1 MTIVKSNTADA
12 AGTNPADNAKSPLS
26 SSSSSSSSSDSDDGS
41 DSSSDSDS
49 SSASTS
55 KTSSKQSSGGGGG
68 GGVPQEKPQQF
79 SVMSSDSAG
88 LRMKI
93 AIPRSQSNATPTPS
107 PTASLGS
114 NHQHQQLM
122 QQDSLPAG
130 GGVAAD
136 RRQKNAENVHGGE
149 RASPAGS
156 STKVDS
162 FKDGATKKGSIAAK
176 SAMVAAVEAS
186 STRARAPP
194 PSTAQQRVSSEGG
207 GSKALTATA
216 ASRKQGSRMLP
227 DDKREERGRTMHTK
241 ARKRRSSSGNDGSS
255 AGRTKKSV
263 SESDSSSASS
273 SFSSCTSNSDSDTSS
288 TAGDNSNH
296 HHQQQQDDK
305 AKQTVGGGRH
315 ARTAASAAVASGSAI
330 AAGKKQKILKR
341 KKASRTATSSSSD
354 EEDEEDLPSGRSG
367 SKSGTANRTNEFTS
381 SDTSSSDEDG
391 KAFAA
396 MRTKAKSL
404 QSTKGSGKDGN
415 GLLTLTDG
423 SAGGLLLNRPPLSTS
438 TPAKQHG
445 AFPPTLGGGMSSAGD
460 GGLTAEGG
468 SCSSDNELPALV
480 SAAIRRVESGSD
492 AESIRGLSAP
502 TQQYTSSLLRDFVV
516 KTQMLGTVG
525 GGGAGAMPA
534 GVSGS
539 AANSAGGGGGGG
551 GSPSSSSSSSSSSG
565 SSSSSSSSSME
576 EGADPAIGS
585 AGPGPGGGGGGGV
598 AAFELDV
605 RKIKTESPV
614 PSTLPPASVG
624 RNTPLVNGLTTGGMK
639 TTDLPVP
646 APAPKRRGRPPKSS
660 LQAAPAPP
668 PAARPTGS
676 SRSVTIP
683 TVSESPDS
691 GILSTHSST
700 GSPKTDKTRSA
711 SHLRS
716 TVGAT
721 GSSTSSRRSK
731 SEARGSASSA
741 SSAILSAGGAAYAAN
756 SVLPAPPGAAGSGS
770 RTSGA
775 AASSY
780 ALTSCLDRNTYATER
795 VLYPPR
801 GPKKRGV
808 GRPPKKDTAAH
819 QQPAGAG
826 RGGPANDPTARSQQ
840 QAEDRLDP
848 HWQKI
853 DISKKFHEPR
863 LSGYK
868 SDGGHSTIC
877 CSKRLASQSGYISD
891 YGGVGASSGR
901 SRLSGYKSDFSSRSR
916 RSCSRA
922 GGYRSDYGRAKSCGY
937 RSDCSTRHRK
947 QVRRKR
953 RKKIGSHQQSQQQQ
967 HHNQHD
973 HQHHNNNLSDR
984 KNYNASSDGG
994 GGGGS
999 TKSAS
1004 VGELEIMFMAGL
1016 TLGSTSDEDSSS
1028 TSSSTSSSSAE
1039 SRESLFTDHSGVDRG
1054 ANSSSGAD
1062 KVKRAT
1068 SGRGRKANVAT
1079 TKPNAKLPRTP
1090 RKPTPPK
1097 TVAKGR
1103 GAAKAPRG
1111 RPPSSTTIDR
1121 RRKANHAKHGSNKL
1135 DSDDE
1140 DEDEEE
1146 EAELVVKRRFG
1157 DRVRTKP
1164 LQPAPKDPPTKP
1176 SIAAT
1181 ASVALKQK
1189 SSALVKKPG
1198 QRGRPP
1204 GVKKQP
1210 GRTGSTATAAAQPAG
1225 KTLGSLDVLLAP
1237 KNSTAPVLPV
1247 NNFDR
1252 VVASMSGSSSGKQ
1265 QPGSSEAKKSS
1276 IYTFS
1281 STTVAP
1287 KNAFAAFLLRG
1298 AAADD
1303 AAKDDAEEGGRL
1315 LGVKKL
1321 PLSKANVI
1329 KNSEECSRRFQ
1340 KSTSSFALGGI
1351 AGSVDLL
1358 ARIADGTIPKASPTK
1373 SVCSKRSRRKSCAS
1387 DRLEVMSVKSYG
1399 VIGSCGKI
1407 RQRRLSTMSR
1417 CSSRSAGSRHA
1428 AARMRRRKKRLRSM
1442 SVAPGTTA
1450 EMVSGGGGGNG
1461 GAAGGAASSSGLD
1474 LKLNVEI
1481 DRLSESFSGMCR
1493 IVGGTVNNEAGQ
1505 ASSGAGRSVSPPEEA
1520 TATNA
1525 PAAAT
1530 PTSGKGHQTKRSV
1543 KKRKASEH
1551 VTDSPST
1558 AGGANAPGGGGG
1570 GAAALGNG
1578 GGAGGGGG
1586 TGKRRNKKTVPT
1598 QSPDDHKLPL
1608 KKRHYLLTPG
1618 EKGNNSDNNSGV
1630 DEVKTGSSGGN
1641 GGGVGGSSATAAGSN
1656 VDSGNSSTS
1665 GATGSGSGS
1674 ANSSFIGSHTVLN
1687 PCAFASG
1694 ARSSANSAATG
1705 SSISGAAT
1713 KAVTPKKRHLLKS
1726 PEPGPVPT
1734 DTELQLQIK
1743 SSDSPL
1749 TIVNGGGAS
1758 GTVGDAG
1765 SSPSDGHT
1773 VGRKAAVDGAV
1784 GGSPSNAAGQANP
1797 PVAGSKK
1804 KTNRQQ
1810 EGSSISSSTV
1820 SRERQATGASGQPG
1834 TTSENSA
1841 GPQHRSTPPAR
1852 PSVIQ
1857 SSGSVH
1863 PAASSGAYS
1872 ASSAGPP
1879 PGVFEPTV
1887 DLELVIPPPSSIPSL
1902 IAKVEMLDSPRL
1914 GGKDVAAAA
1923 GAIGSSSSGSSGNV
1937 ATKLESEELQ
1947 VLTAAQRKAAGLGAG
1962 SALLATISTA
1972 SASSEKVLEKLLTK
1986 TGAHHLLM
1994 KKKRK
1999 KPNRTGFPTVKKKK
2013 KKLPD
2018 NDPLDDGLSVLD
2030 LKPEVGPDL
2039 FDSSNLTRHVPSEA
2053 EKTRMK
2059 ERQQQHHPSTGKHAA
2074 CDRVPKEG
2082 EPTDCFIERH
2092 TGVGRPRL
2100 SVVSLEKLQGKL
2112 PLPGGGSRDVATTPP
2127 ATGGRGRKSVINP
2140 LAAEHQLAAQRSRGL
2155 RDEPPAAAAGTVGR
2169 KGKKR
2174 QEAPKPLP
2182 ETAVGKRQKASMDT
2196 EIRSAKE
2203 RNRSKSVSVAS
2214 EQLPNIVRLSETL
2227 SKGAAAKENKENSRL
2242 PPGRPPSAAKRA
2254 GKEPATSAETAPQ
2267 DDAAGVIRRTRSSSV
2282 ALDPSEV
2289 KKLHHHHH
2297 HDAEHESAGKG
2308 ASQSSTPVRPH
2319 SGGIAALHNE
2329 DSTSLDSMPLLKR
2342 LHSRSISRMQSVI
2355 TPTVV
2360 IEPIATSPKTPGRP
2374 RGRPRTTS
2382 PITATETPNSPTAT
2396 AGPGRGRPRTAL
2408 ALTGN
2413 PSAASM
2419 QRTPASPLSSPSP
2432 TVAAAERTA
2441 GRKKQ
2446 RLDGR
2451 KSVPPGL
2458 AEPIE
2463 SARLATRV
2471 TASKS
2476 VTPTPPVGTVI
2487 PTRLKRGKSDETL
2500 RAQQLEKPTKKP
2512 RKELPG
2518 SAEPSPETAA
2528 HLSKRSA
2535 IASPIVE
2542 PVDPEETAHVL
2553 QPASSTEELEHDPL
2567 PPDEGPSD
2575 FLRLTD
2581 TPSPTSS
2588 GETRELAMGGAAAGG
2603 RGAGTSK
2610 KLPRKKYI
2618 TAGLFSDCY
2627 KDDGTTGGEGRSGP
2641 KTPPETLLPPPAYCE
2656 RFLRRTVRDFQLP
2669 YDLWWL
2675 QENGKLPGRNSVPS
2689 WNYRKIRTNV
2699 YYDVKANPSTDNN
2712 TQCNCKPDSGCQDDC
2727 LNRMVYTECVPEQCP
2742 CGDRCRNTCIQRHE
2756 YAPGL
2761 ERFMTEEKGW
2771 GIRSRE
2777 RISKGTFIMEYL
2789 GEVVT
2794 EREFKERMRT
2804 MYLND
2809 THHYCL
2815 NLDGG
2820 LVIDG
2825 HRMGSDCRFVNHS
2838 CAPNCEMQK
2847 WSVNGLFRMALFAM
2861 RDIPPNEE
2869 LCYDY
2874 NFSLFNPSE
2883 GQPCRCGSEQC
2894 RGVIGGKS
2902 QRIKPIPLG
2911 SSGGGAG
2918 GPGGTGGQRNAT
2930 EAGADTDAS
2939 KAAGADGT
2947 AGGSGASGALVV
2959 ELSPRSA
2966 ARSRK
2971 RQAKKNQPIVHLN
2984 GTPLPTFHPPSVKE
2998 RALIAEHHC
3007 FLLRNL
3013 NKIRRQKERAATL
3026 ASAGGGGNGGAG
3038 AAATESGGQGAA
3050 AGSDQTAGGSGKPS
3064 LASQISALRCPRNIR
3079 TRGLAFVE
3087 DDPELEKTARIAVAL
3102 KDICTEIATLK
3113 DDKGVP
3119 FITKLQLP
3127 SKKKTPLYYERIPK
3141 PIDLAQIETNIEQGV
3156 YRMPKVFEEDLLI
3169 MLSNAIKYYGINSP
3183 EGIASEAL
3191 KSHYYTCKQQQVPK
3205 LQAYIGEENELLRGF
3220 VPKKE
3225 PADDAVPPKPKRG
3238 RRQEQPEDII
3248 RCICG
3253 LFKDEGLMIQCS
3265 KCLVWQHIECT
3276 KADPAVENYLCEKCD
3291 PREVNYEIPLNEFT
3305 EEGYQYYVSLM
3316 RGKLQIRQTDTVYVL
3331 RDIPMSPDPKNP
3343 NAPVRKHTYETI
3355 GKIEY
3360 SECDIFRVESL
3371 WKDKE
3376 GRRFVYGHH
3385 YLRPHETYHE
3395 PTRRFYPNEVM
3406 RVPLYEVIPIELVVD
3421 RCWVLDPITFCKG
3434 RPVDSSEPHVYICE
3448 LRVDKSARLFSKISR
3463 HSHPV
3468 CMKSYAFHKFEQK
3481 LKIAKTFAP
3490 HDLGSL
3496 AHLLS
3501 IRDKQKKGSKKDDGS
3516 GGQTSAGSAAGG
3528 SSGFGGAGGSHSGG
3542 SKKMTP
3548 IIQLLPPPPKTGLNT
3563 DRTLAVQPP
3572 TGGAK
3577 PTRTKTL
3584 AEKRNR
3590 LEQVLARLM
3599 QKLTLNPNALPVVD
3613 ISYLLTGR
3621 GARLRRT
3628 NNSTPVPII

>member
-1 MTIVKSNTADA
+1 MTIVKSNSTET
-12 AGTNPADNAKSPLS
+12 TNPADNAKSPLS

-55 KTSSKQSSGGGGG
+55 KTSSKQSTGGA
-68 GGVPQEKPQQF
+68 PPEKPQQF

-107 PTASLGS
+107 PTS
-114 NHQHQQLM
+114 QQE
-122 QQDSLPAG
+122 LPSPSGA
-130 GGVAAD
+130 VD
-136 RRQKNAENVHGGE
+136 RTHRNVENVSV
-149 RASPAGS
+149 APS
-156 STKVDS
+156 STQVPPAATGTSGSKSES
-162 FKDGATKKGSIAAK
+162 FKDSGRKEGTTSASKK
-176 SAMVAAVEAS
+176 SAMGEGS
-186 STRARAPP
+186 SRSRAQ
-194 PSTAQQRVSSEGG
+194 PSTQQMRSTTTTS
-207 GSKALTATA
+207 SKATGAK
-216 ASRKQGSRMLP
+216 AS
-227 DDKREERGRTMHTK
+227 DKRLPERSRTLQPK
-241 ARKRRSSSGNDGSS
+241 CDKRPAATSGTDGS
-255 AGRTKKSV
+255 GRRKKSD
-263 SESDSSSASS
+263 SESDSSSPSS
-273 SFSSCTSNSDSDTSS
+273 SFSSCTSNSDSDSS
-288 TAGDNSNH
+288 SSDAENSNH
-296 HHQQQQDDK
+296 QTTDK
-305 AKQTVGGGRH
+305 TKPSAATRTT
-315 ARTAASAAVASGSAI
+315 TAALGAKVVASA
-330 AAGKKQKILKR
+330 KKQKILKR
-341 KKASRTATSSSSD
+341 KKDDKGFSAVRSKVKSASNKLPGSGLAKGTCSSGKMSSS
-354 EEDEEDLPSGRSG
+354 
-367 SKSGTANRTNEFTS
+367 
-381 SDTSSSDEDG
+381 
-391 KAFAA
+391 
-396 MRTKAKSL
+396 AKEV
-404 QSTKGSGKDGN
+404 GEG
-415 GLLTLTDG
+415 
-423 SAGGLLLNRPPLSTS
+423 ALLLSRPPLSTS

-445 AFPPTLGGGMSSAGD
+445 AFPSAD

-492 AESIRGLSAP
+492 AESIRGLANP

-516 KTQMLGTVG
+516 KTQMLGSVGETNGALPMAVG
-525 GGGAGAMPA
+525 GAVGATDGPC
-534 GVSGS
+534 
-539 AANSAGGGGGGG
+539 
-551 GSPSSSSSSSSSSG
+551 SPSSSSSSSSSSG

-576 EGADPAIGS
+576 ESADPAIGS
-585 AGPGPGGGGGGGV
+585 AGPGPGGGGGGSTL
-598 AAFELDV
+598 ELDV

-614 PSTLPPASVG
+614 TVCTG
-624 RNTPLVNGLTTGGMK
+624 RNTPLVNGLGGSNVNQKTVTGA
-639 TTDLPVP
+639 
-646 APAPKRRGRPPKSS
+646 APAPVAKRRGRPPKSS
-660 LQAAPAPP
+660 VASGSAIKAPVGAYSST
-668 PAARPTGS
+668 RTGS
-676 SRSVTIP
+676 TMPCIP
-683 TVSESPDS
+683 IVSESPDS

-700 GSPKTDKTRSA
+700 GSPKTDKARSGVHVHAGSVSSSTRRTKSEA
-711 SHLRS
+711 RAVDAVGANAILS
-716 TVGAT
+716 TAVPSFGGNTMLPVVPAAT
-721 GSSTSSRRSK
+721 GSSTRV
-731 SEARGSASSA
+731 SASTYS
-741 SSAILSAGGAAYAAN
+741 LS
-756 SVLPAPPGAAGSGS
+756 
-770 RTSGA
+770 
-775 AASSY
+775 
-780 ALTSCLDRNTYATER
+780 SCLDRNTYATER

-801 GPKKRGV
+801 GPKKRGA
-808 GRPPKKDTAAH
+808 GRPPKQQAHTAESKTAM
-819 QQPAGAG
+819 
-826 RGGPANDPTARSQQ
+826 ANGPTASGEPIAKQV
-840 QAEDRLDP
+840 EDRLDP

-901 SRLSGYKSDFSSRSR
+901 GRLSGYKSDYSSRSR
-916 RSCSRA
+916 RSCSRGA
-922 GGYRSDYGRAKSCGY
+922 TGGYRSDYGRAKSCGY

-953 RKKIGSHQQSQQQQ
+953 RKKVGNQDTHSE
-967 HHNQHD
+967 HH
-973 HQHHNNNLSDR
+973 HHNNNLNDR

-994 GGGGS
+994 EGGGGGGGGS
-999 TKSAS
+999 GSAKSAS

-1039 SRESLFTDHSGVDRG
+1039 SRESLFSATSGGGHRPGESV
-1054 ANSSSGAD
+1054 AAPSKA
-1062 KVKRAT
+1062 KRAT
-1068 SGRGRKANVAT
+1068 PIKGRKTNAAT
-1079 TKPNAKLPRTP
+1079 T
-1090 RKPTPPK
+1090 
-1097 TVAKGR
+1097 
-1103 GAAKAPRG
+1103 
-1111 RPPSSTTIDR
+1111 
-1121 RRKANHAKHGSNKL
+1121 
-1135 DSDDE
+1135 
-1140 DEDEEE
+1140 
-1146 EAELVVKRRFG
+1146 
-1157 DRVRTKP
+1157 
-1164 LQPAPKDPPTKP
+1164 P

-1189 SSALVKKPG
+1189 SSAPKDAVKQPAP
-1198 QRGRPP
+1198 RGRPP
-1204 GVKKQP
+1204 SVKKQP
-1210 GRTGSTATAAAQPAG
+1210 VRETGGAVTGAVRSSSMCDG
-1225 KTLGSLDVLLAP
+1225 SSVGSLNVLLAP
-1237 KNSTAPVLPV
+1237 KNRTTPVVPI

-1252 VVASMSGSSSGKQ
+1252 VFASMSSGSGGGGGGNNNEAKSNTIYSFSSSSV
-1265 QPGSSEAKKSS
+1265 GS
-1276 IYTFS
+1276 
-1281 STTVAP
+1281 
-1287 KNAFAAFLLRG
+1287 KNAFATFLLRG
-1298 AAADD
+1298 AA
-1303 AAKDDAEEGGRL
+1303 EGASTVDGNGKL
-1315 LGVKKL
+1315 TGITVKKL

-1329 KNSEECSRRFQ
+1329 KNSEECNRRFQ
-1340 KSTSSFALGGI
+1340 KSSSSFALSIGGGGGG

-1358 ARIADGTIPKASPTK
+1358 ARIADGSIPKPSPAK
-1373 SVCSKRSRRKSCAS
+1373 SVCSKRSRRKSCTS

-1399 VIGSCGKI
+1399 AMVGSCGKI

-1442 SVAPGTTA
+1442 SVAPGATSD
-1450 EMVSGGGGGNG
+1450 MVAGGG
-1461 GAAGGAASSSGLD
+1461 AGVSSSTMES
-1474 LKLNVEI
+1474 KMNVEI
-1481 DRLSESFSGMCR
+1481 ERLSESFSGMCR
-1493 IVGGTVNNEAGQ
+1493 ITGCPNEARTGAASGQ
-1505 ASSGAGRSVSPPEEA
+1505 AVSPPEESTPSA
-1520 TATNA
+1520 PTAA
-1525 PAAAT
+1525 VAT
-1530 PTSGKGHQTKRSV
+1530 PSTSGKTHQTKRSI

-1551 VTDSPST
+1551 
-1558 AGGANAPGGGGG
+1558 
-1570 GAAALGNG
+1570 
-1578 GGAGGGGG
+1578 
-1586 TGKRRNKKTVPT
+1586 
-1598 QSPDDHKLPL
+1598 
-1608 KKRHYLLTPG
+1608 
-1618 EKGNNSDNNSGV
+1618 KGNNSDNNSGV
-1630 DEVKTGSSGGN
+1630 DEVKSTGGSAGAGN
-1641 GGGVGGSSATAAGSN
+1641 AGGG
-1656 VDSGNSSTS
+1656 S
-1665 GATGSGSGS
+1665 GATN
-1674 ANSSFIGSHTVLN
+1674 ANNSGSHTVLN
-1687 PCAFASG
+1687 PCAFSSG
-1694 ARSSANSAATG
+1694 RMSVNSASAAG
-1705 SSISGAAT
+1705 STISGTPT

-1726 PEPGPVPT
+1726 PEPGPIPGDAEVQ
-1734 DTELQLQIK
+1734 LQQIK

-1749 TIVNGGGAS
+1749 TIVNGGS
-1758 GTVGDAG
+1758 GTVGETTG
-1765 SSPSDGHT
+1765 SSPPEAHT
-1773 VGRKAAVDGAV
+1773 AGGRKGAV
-1784 GGSPSNAAGQANP
+1784 ESGTGGSPMGGGHTNPGFGSSKKKHNRQLLEGTTLSASNRDRQGAAGQMA
-1797 PVAGSKK
+1797 AG
-1804 KTNRQQ
+1804 
-1810 EGSSISSSTV
+1810 
-1820 SRERQATGASGQPG
+1820 G
-1834 TTSENSA
+1834 TAET
-1841 GPQHRSTPPAR
+1841 HRSTPPAR

-1857 SSGSVH
+1857 SS
-1863 PAASSGAYS
+1863 ASAVLPS
-1872 ASSAGPP
+1872 ASGGFVSPSSSTGPP

-1914 GGKDVAAAA
+1914 GKDTP
-1923 GAIGSSSSGSSGNV
+1923 GSIGSSTGSNV
-1937 ATKLESEELQ
+1937 TTKLESDELL
-1947 VLTAAQRKAAGLGAG
+1947 VLTAAQRKALPAG
-1962 SALLATISTA
+1962 LLATVTTTPST
-1972 SASSEKVLEKLLTK
+1972 SEKVLEKLLTK

-2018 NDPLDDGLSVLD
+2018 SEHQEGGLAVID

-2059 ERQQQHHPSTGKHAA
+2059 EKQQQQQHQQHA
-2074 CDRVPKEG
+2074 CDRVPKDG
-2082 EPTDCFIERH
+2082 EPSDSFIERH
-2092 TGVGRPRL
+2092 TSVGRPRL

-2112 PLPGGGSRDVATTPP
+2112 PLGASGVREVATTPP

-2140 LAAEHQLAAQRSRGL
+2140 VAAEHQLMTHRSQERSRKE
-2155 RDEPPAAAAGTVGR
+2155 EPSTGPGR

-2174 QEAPKPLP
+2174 QDKLLPDDASEGGSKRKAPAS
-2182 ETAVGKRQKASMDT
+2182 AVSVELERRTM
-2196 EIRSAKE
+2196 KE
-2203 RNRSKSVSVAS
+2203 RSRSKSVSAATANPHH
-2214 EQLPNIVRLSETL
+2214 LPNIVRLSETL
-2227 SKGAAAKENKENSRL
+2227 SKSAAKENKENSKL
-2242 PPGRPPSAAKRA
+2242 SPGRPPSATGKK
-2254 GKEPATSAETAPQ
+2254 GTSKEPDPTISPLQEESG
-2267 DDAAGVIRRTRSSSV
+2267 GVIRRTRSSSV
-2282 ALDPSEV
+2282 ALDPTEV
-2289 KKLHHHHH
+2289 RKLHHGA
-2297 HDAEHESAGKG
+2297 DDPASGKSP
-2308 ASQSSTPVRPH
+2308 APHVRAHSSGV
-2319 SGGIAALHNE
+2319 AALHNE

-2342 LHSRSISRMQSVI
+2342 IHSRSISRLQSVI
-2355 TPTVV
+2355 TPTQVV
-2360 IEPIATSPKTPGRP
+2360 LEALATSPKTPGRP

-2382 PITATETPNSPTAT
+2382 PITAMETPNSPTA
-2396 AGPGRGRPRTAL
+2396 AGRGRPRTAL
-2408 ALTGN
+2408 AITCN
-2413 PSAASM
+2413 PPVAPIDFAS
-2419 QRTPASPLSSPSP
+2419 SSSPVSSPAASP
-2432 TVAAAERTA
+2432 TV

-2446 RLDGR
+2446 RRDGR
-2451 KSVPPGL
+2451 NSVPVVTV
-2458 AEPIE
+2458 ESIE
-2463 SARLATRV
+2463 SARTGTR
-2471 TASKS
+2471 TTPSKS

-2487 PTRLKRGKSDETL
+2487 PARLKRGKSDETL
-2500 RAQQLEKPTKKP
+2500 RVLQLDKPPKKL
-2512 RKELPG
+2512 RKETG
-2518 SAEPSPETAA
+2518 ATTDHQECG
-2528 HLSKRSA
+2528 SKRQA
-2535 IASPIVE
+2535 ITSPIVE
-2542 PVDPEETAHVL
+2542 PVEPEETAHVL
-2553 QPASSTEELEHDPL
+2553 KPASSTEELEHDPL

-2575 FLRLTD
+2575 FLRFAD
-2581 TPSPTSS
+2581 TPSPTTFA
-2588 GETRELAMGGAAAGG
+2588 GETREASSASVG
-2603 RGAGTSK
+2603 RATASK

-2627 KDDGTTGGEGRSGP
+2627 KDDGTGGEGRSGP

-2656 RFLRRTVRDFQLP
+2656 RFLRRTIRDFQLP

-2699 YYDVKANPSTDNN
+2699 YYDVKPNPSTDNP
-2712 TQCNCKPDSGCQDDC
+2712 QCNCKPDSGCQDDC
-2727 LNRMVYTECVPEQCP
+2727 LNRMVYTECVPEHCP
-2742 CGDRCRNTCIQRHE
+2742 CGDRCRNTGIQRHE

-2777 RISKGTFIMEYL
+2777 PISKGSFIMEYL

-2804 MYLND
+2804 LYLND

-2847 WSVNGLFRMALFAM
+2847 WSVNGLFRMALFAL
-2861 RDIPPNEE
+2861 RDIQPNEE

-2902 QRIKPIPLG
+2902 QRIKPIPIGG
-2911 SSGGGAG
+2911 SVDARRNPSEAAG
-2918 GPGGTGGQRNAT
+2918 ELDPSKIGPGGTDGLVGGNGLGGG
-2930 EAGADTDAS
+2930 GAVGGVGGGGG
-2939 KAAGADGT
+2939 GAQ
-2947 AGGSGASGALVV
+2947 VV

-2984 GTPLPTFHPPSVKE
+2984 GTPLPTFHPPTVKE

-3013 NKIRRQKERAATL
+3013 NKIRRQKERPGAVVAT
-3026 ASAGGGGNGGAG
+3026 GGSSGNGGVGSAGTDAG
-3038 AAATESGGQGAA
+3038 AGQATA
-3050 AGSDQTAGGSGKPS
+3050 AGGNDPAGGSAGKPS

-3102 KDICTEIATLK
+3102 KDICIEIATLK
-3113 DDKGVP
+3113 DDKGLP
-3119 FITKLQLP
+3119 YINKLQLP

-3141 PIDLAQIETNIEQGV
+3141 PLDLAQIETNIEQGV
-3156 YRMPKVFEEDLLI
+3156 YRMPKVFEDDLLI

-3225 PADDAVPPKPKRG
+3225 PEEDTGAPKAKRG

-3276 KADPAVENYLCEKCD
+3276 KADPAVENYLCEKCE

-3305 EEGYQYYVSLM
+3305 DEGYQYYISLM

-3331 RDIPMSPDPKNP
+3331 RDIPMSPDPDNP
-3343 NAPVRKHTYETI
+3343 SAPVRKHTYETI

-3371 WKDKE
+3371 WKDKD

-3421 RCWVLDPITFCKG
+3421 RCWVLDPVTFCKG

-3516 GGQTSAGSAAGG
+3516 GSGHSSVGSGTGNGSGYGG
-3528 SSGFGGAGGSHSGG
+3528 TGGGNHSSG

-3548 IIQLLPPPPKTGLNT
+3548 IIQLLPPPPKT
-3563 DRTLAVQPP
+3563 
-3572 TGGAK
+3572 
-3577 PTRTKTL
+3577 L

-3590 LEQVLARLM
+3590 LEQVLSQLM

-3628 NNSTPVPII
+3628 NNSTPVPVI

>member
-1 MTIVKSNTADA
+1 MTVVKSNTTDA
-12 AGTNPADNAKSPLS
+12 TNPGDNVKSPLS

-55 KTSSKQSSGGGGG
+55 KTSSKQSTGGGG
-68 GGVPQEKPQQF
+68 PPEKPQQF

-107 PTASLGS
+107 PTSLGP
-114 NHQHQQLM
+114 NHQQ
-122 QQDSLPAG
+122 QQDVPPLSGA
-130 GGVAAD
+130 AAD
-136 RRQKNAENVHGGE
+136 RRQKSGETAASETTAAAATTQVVPQNA
-149 RASPAGS
+149 PGS
-156 STKVDS
+156 DPN
-162 FKDGATKKGSIAAK
+162 GKKA
-176 SAMVAAVEAS
+176 
-186 STRARAPP
+186 
-194 PSTAQQRVSSEGG
+194 STANSGTSAIGVESSSSRGRTASAQQVSTEG
-207 GSKALTATA
+207 GSKIIHPKQHAKASDKRVHEQRARTLHSSKSTKQRSA
-216 ASRKQGSRMLP
+216 AS
-227 DDKREERGRTMHTK
+227 
-241 ARKRRSSSGNDGSS
+241 GNNGGGGV
-255 AGRTKKSV
+255 GRTKKSV
-263 SESDSSSASS
+263 SESDSSSPSS
-273 SFSSCTSNSDSDTSS
+273 SFSSCTSNSDSDSSS
-288 TAGDNSNH
+288 TAGDNGKLSAG
-296 HHQQQQDDK
+296 DK
-305 AKQTVGGGRH
+305 STKPTVGGRS
-315 ARTAASAAVASGSAI
+315 SAATSARSKSTTVATGNAI

-341 KKASRTATSSSSD
+341 KKANRNVSSSSSD
-354 EEDEEDLPSGRSG
+354 EEEEEEEDEHRSGRSG
-367 SKSGTANRTNEFTS
+367 SKSGGAANRTNEFTS

-391 KAFAA
+391 KRFATV
-396 MRTKAKSL
+396 RSKAKHMPNAKLSA
-404 QSTKGSGKDGN
+404 TAKGGKDG
-415 GLLTLTDG
+415 GLLTIATG
-423 SAGGLLLNRPPLSTS
+423 GGLLLSRPPLSTS
-438 TPAKQHG
+438 TPAKQPG
-445 AFPPTLGGGMSSAGD
+445 AFPPSSSAGD

-516 KTQMLGTVG
+516 KTQMLGTAG
-525 GGGAGAMPA
+525 GNAALA
-534 GVSGS
+534 GVGGS
-539 AANSAGGGGGGG
+539 AANSAVGGGGGGA
-551 GSPSSSSSSSSSSG
+551 SPSSSSSSSSSSG
-565 SSSSSSSSSME
+565 SSSSSSSSSIE
-576 EGADPAIGS
+576 EGADPVIGS
-585 AGPGPGGGGGGGV
+585 AGPGPGGGP
-598 AAFELDV
+598 FELDV

-614 PSTLPPASVG
+614 ASSAG
-624 RNTPLVNGLTTGGMK
+624 RNTPLVNGGTAGMK
-639 TTDLPVP
+639 SDLQVPP
-646 APAPKRRGRPPKSS
+646 APVAKRRGRPPKSS
-660 LQAAPAPP
+660 LAIVP
-668 PAARPTGS
+668 PAVAGARPS
-676 SRSVTIP
+676 ASARSVAIP
-683 TVSESPDS
+683 TVIESPDS

-700 GSPKTDKTRSA
+700 GSPKTDKTRPN
-711 SHLRS
+711 SHTRS
-716 TVGAT
+716 AT
-721 GSSTSSRRSK
+721 GTSSLSSTRRSK
-731 SEARGSASSA
+731 SEVRGGDGPSLNAV
-741 SSAILSAGGAAYAAN
+741 LPAGGN
-756 SVLPAPPGAAGSGS
+756 TLPAPPTSSGS
-770 RTSGA
+770 STRTSS
-775 AASSY
+775 ASYS
-780 ALTSCLDRNTYATER
+780 LSSCLDRNTYATER

-808 GRPPKKDTAAH
+808 GRPPKKDSAA
-819 QQPAGAG
+819 QQQQSAGSG
-826 RGGPANDPTARSQQ
+826 RGSVNGPPPQP
-840 QAEDRLDP
+840 EDRLDP

-901 SRLSGYKSDFSSRSR
+901 SRLSGYKSDYSTRSR
-916 RSCSRA
+916 RSCSRGA

-953 RKKIGSHQQSQQQQ
+953 RKKVGHQQQQ
-967 HHNQHD
+967 QQQQQQPHQHP
-973 HQHHNNNLSDR
+973 HEQQHHNNNLSER

-1039 SRESLFTDHSGVDRG
+1039 SRESLLSDHSGIGRPESVVDKG
-1054 ANSSSGAD
+1054 G
-1062 KVKRAT
+1062 KRTA
-1068 SGRGRKANVAT
+1068 GRPPEKGRKGS
-1079 TKPNAKLPRTP
+1079 AKEQENPKARAQRTP

-1103 GAAKAPRG
+1103 VAKAATRAGIRG
-1111 RPPSSTTIDR
+1111 KSASCSSSTTPTIDR
-1121 RRKANHAKHGSNKL
+1121 RRKSTHAKSSKE
-1135 DSDDE
+1135 DDRSDE
-1140 DEDEEE
+1140 D
-1146 EAELVVKRRFG
+1146 VIGRRRFVG
-1157 DRVRTKP
+1157 ERSRSKP
-1164 LQPAPKDPPTKP
+1164 SQAKDPAPPPAKP

-1189 SSALVKKPG
+1189 SSALIKKPPG
-1198 QRGRPP
+1198 TRGRPP
-1204 GVKKQP
+1204 SVKKP
-1210 GRTGSTATAAAQPAG
+1210 PSASASAASAASSSG
-1225 KTLGSLDVLLAP
+1225 KSLGSLNALLAP
-1237 KNSTAPVLPV
+1237 KNRSTPVIPI

-1252 VVASMSGSSSGKQ
+1252 VFASMSNSKGLQPPSGASANESQ
-1265 QPGSSEAKKSS
+1265 SA

-1281 STTVAP
+1281 SSTVGS
-1287 KNAFAAFLLRG
+1287 KNAFATFLQRG
-1298 AAADD
+1298 ASEGGP
-1303 AAKDDAEEGGRL
+1303 KDDTDEGGKL
-1315 LGVKKL
+1315 MTVKKL

-1329 KNSEECSRRFQ
+1329 KNSEECNRRFQ
-1340 KSTSSFALGGI
+1340 KSSSSFALTVGGGGGI

-1373 SVCSKRSRRKSCAS
+1373 SVCSKRSRRKSCTS

-1399 VIGSCGKI
+1399 MIGSCGKI

-1442 SVAPGTTA
+1442 SVAPGATS
-1450 EMVSGGGGGNG
+1450 EMLN
-1461 GAAGGAASSSGLD
+1461 AGGAATASGLD
-1474 LKLNVEI
+1474 LKFNVEV
-1481 DRLSESFSGMCR
+1481 DRLSESFGGMCR
-1493 IVGGTVNNEAGQ
+1493 IVGGTNESGPSVNTADD
-1505 ASSGAGRSVSPPEEA
+1505 PTTA
-1520 TATNA
+1520 TAA
-1525 PAAAT
+1525 PPPSAAAAT
-1530 PTSGKGHQTKRSV
+1530 GSSGKAHQTKRSV

-1558 AGGANAPGGGGG
+1558 TGAGSAAGGG
-1570 GAAALGNG
+1570 GAGGTNGNG
-1578 GGAGGGGG
+1578 GGGGGGG
-1586 TGKRRNKKTVPT
+1586 TGKRRNKKSVPT

-1630 DEVKTGSSGGN
+1630 DEGGA
-1641 GGGVGGSSATAAGSN
+1641 GGGGGGGGTATGAAGSGGGSSA
-1656 VDSGNSSTS
+1656 
-1665 GATGSGSGS
+1665 SGS
-1674 ANSSFIGSHTVLN
+1674 FTGSHTVLN
-1687 PCAFASG
+1687 PCAFTSG
-1694 ARSSANSAATG
+1694 RLSANAGAAG
-1705 SSISGAAT
+1705 SSLSGAAT

-1726 PEPGPVPT
+1726 PEPGPVPI
-1734 DTELQLQIK
+1734 DTELQLQQIK
-1743 SSDSPL
+1743 SSNSPL
-1749 TIVNGGGAS
+1749 TIVNGGVVGS
-1758 GTVGDAG
+1758 GVGDAG
-1765 SSPSDGHT
+1765 SSPSEGGVS
-1773 VGRKAAVDGAV
+1773 VGRKGASEFAT
-1784 GGSPSNAAGQANP
+1784 GTGSPSSAIGHSNTGAG
-1797 PVAGSKK
+1797 GGKK
-1804 KTNRQQ
+1804 KHNRQQ
-1810 EGSSISSSTV
+1810 EASA
-1820 SRERQATGASGQPG
+1820 ATGHTGPAEAHS
-1834 TTSENSA
+1834 SA
-1841 GPQHRSTPPAR
+1841 GSHHHHHHHRTTPPAR

-1857 SSGSVH
+1857 SSASVL
-1863 PAASSGAYS
+1863 PSGAASAGRVSSPSSSGQ
-1872 ASSAGPP
+1872 PP

-1887 DLELVIPPPSSIPSL
+1887 DLELVIPPPTSIPSL

-1914 GGKDVAAAA
+1914 GKDSASAV
-1923 GAIGSSSSGSSGNV
+1923 GSGHV
-1937 ATKLESEELQ
+1937 TTKLESDELQ
-1947 VLTAAQRKAAGLGAG
+1947 VLTAAQRKASSVGSGLLSTVTAP
-1962 SALLATISTA
+1962 SAA
-1972 SASSEKVLEKLLTK
+1972 SEKVLEKLLTK
-1986 TGAHHLLM
+1986 TGAHHLLL

-2013 KKLPD
+2013 KKVPETDPPD
-2018 NDPLDDGLSVLD
+2018 EAVID

-2053 EKTRMK
+2053 EKSRLK
-2059 ERQQQHHPSTGKHAA
+2059 EKQQHQQQQHAGKNAS

-2082 EPTDCFIERH
+2082 EPTDSFIERH

-2112 PLPGGGSRDVATTPP
+2112 PLAAGSRDVATTPP

-2140 LAAEHQLAAQRSRGL
+2140 LAPEHQLTARAQERG
-2155 RDEPPAAAAGTVGR
+2155 RKEEASATVVARR
-2169 KGKKR
+2169 KGKRKHET
-2174 QEAPKPLP
+2174 QKALP
-2182 ETAVGKRQKASMDT
+2182 ETGASKRKGALELAS
-2196 EIRSAKE
+2196 SAHRRPTKE
-2203 RNRSKSVSVAS
+2203 RNRSKSVSAS
-2214 EQLPNIVRLSETL
+2214 TEQLPNIVRLGEAL
-2227 SKGAAAKENKENSRL
+2227 SKGAAKENKENSKL
-2242 PPGRPPSAAKRA
+2242 PPGRPPSTA
-2254 GKEPATSAETAPQ
+2254 GKKSSKPPEPVSSADTSPEG
-2267 DDAAGVIRRTRSSSV
+2267 AGVIRRTRSASI
-2282 ALDPSEV
+2282 ALDPAEV
-2289 KKLHHHHH
+2289 KKLQQ
-2297 HDAEHESAGKG
+2297 DAEDPAGKG
-2308 ASQSSTPVRPH
+2308 TSHSSTPVRLH
-2319 SGGIAALHNE
+2319 SAMHNE

-2342 LHSRSISRMQSVI
+2342 IHSRAISRLQSVS
-2355 TPTVV
+2355 TPTVLL
-2360 IEPIATSPKTPGRP
+2360 EPLATSPKTPGRP

-2382 PITATETPNSPTAT
+2382 PITATETPHSPTT
-2396 AGPGRGRPRTAL
+2396 GRGRPRTAL
-2408 ALTGN
+2408 AITGN
-2413 PSAASM
+2413 TSSTSLERASS
-2419 QRTPASPLSSPSP
+2419 SPLSSPTSSP
-2432 TVAAAERTA
+2432 IVGVVPV

-2446 RLDGR
+2446 KRDGR
-2451 KSVPPGL
+2451 KSVPPAI
-2458 AEPIE
+2458 AESID
-2463 SARLATRV
+2463 SAHLATRISSS
-2471 TASKS
+2471 SKS
-2476 VTPTPPVGTVI
+2476 VTPTPPPGTVI
-2487 PTRLKRGKSDETL
+2487 PARLKRGKSDELL
-2500 RAQQLEKPTKKP
+2500 RAHQLEKPAKKA
-2512 RKELPG
+2512 RKDNA
-2518 SAEPSPETAA
+2518 STEPSPEAVSAA
-2528 HLSKRSA
+2528 SRQRL
-2535 IASPIVE
+2535 PIVE
-2542 PVDPEETAHVL
+2542 PVEPEETAGHIL

-2575 FLRLTD
+2575 FLRLSD

-2588 GETRELAMGGAAAGG
+2588 AETRDLPAGGGASGG
-2603 RGAGTSK
+2603 GQRVASK

-2627 KDDGTTGGEGRSGP
+2627 KDDGTGGGGGGEGRAGP

-2675 QENGKLPGRNSVPS
+2675 QENGKLPGRNAVPS

-2699 YYDVKANPSTDNN
+2699 YYDVKPNPSTDNP
-2712 TQCNCKPDSGCQDDC
+2712 QCNCKPDSGCQDDC
-2727 LNRMVYTECVPEQCP
+2727 LNRMVYTECVPEHCP
-2742 CGDRCRNTCIQRHE
+2742 CGDRCRNTSIQRHE

-2777 RISKGTFIMEYL
+2777 PIGKGSFIMEYL

-2804 MYLND
+2804 LYLND

-2847 WSVNGLFRMALFAM
+2847 WSVNGLFRMALFAL
-2861 RDIPPNEE
+2861 RDIAPNEE

-2911 SSGGGAG
+2911 SSSGAG
-2918 GPGGTGGQRNAT
+2918 SAGHRNPA
-2930 EAGADTDAS
+2930 EAGADPDPAKS
-2939 KAAGADGT
+2939 GGADGCSGGNG
-2947 AGGSGASGALVV
+2947 AGSGGTLVV

-2971 RQAKKNQPIVHLN
+2971 RQAKKNQPMVHLN
-2984 GTPLPTFHPPSVKE
+2984 GTPLPTFHPPTVKE

-3013 NKIRRQKERAATL
+3013 NKIRRQKERTAA
-3026 ASAGGGGNGGAG
+3026 AAVVSAGGAATGGPGASTADGTAG
-3038 AAATESGGQGAA
+3038 AACSGA
-3050 AGSDQTAGGSGKPS
+3050 DQASSGKPS

-3113 DDKGVP
+3113 DDKGLP
-3119 FITKLQLP
+3119 YIGKLQLP

-3141 PIDLAQIETNIEQGV
+3141 PIDLPQIETNIEQGV
-3156 YRMPKVFEEDLLI
+3156 YRMPKVFEDDLLI

-3225 PADDAVPPKPKRG
+3225 PDEEAVGAAKPKRG
-3238 RRQEQPEDII
+3238 RRQEQTEDII

-3276 KADPAVENYLCEKCD
+3276 KADPAVENYLCEKCE

-3305 EEGYQYYVSLM
+3305 EEGFQYYISLM

-3331 RDIPMSPDPKNP
+3331 RDIPMSPDPENP
-3343 NAPVRKHTYETI
+3343 SAPVRKHTYETI

-3496 AHLLS
+3496 AHLLA
-3501 IRDKQKKGSKKDDGS
+3501 IRDRQRKGSKKDEANGGQTAPGSAGSAGS
-3516 GGQTSAGSAAGG
+3516 GGGGFSAAGG
-3528 SSGFGGAGGSHSGG
+3528 SHSSG

-3548 IIQLLPPPPKTGLNT
+3548 IVQLLPPPP
-3563 DRTLAVQPP
+3563 
-3572 TGGAK
+3572 
-3577 PTRTKTL
+3577 KTL

-3590 LEQVLARLM
+3590 LEQVLCRLM
-3599 QKLTLNPNALPVVD
+3599 QKLALNPNALPAVD

-3628 NNSTPVPII
+3628 NNSTPVPVI

>member
-1 MTIVKSNTADA
+1 MTIVKSNTTDA
-12 AGTNPADNAKSPLS
+12 TNPADNAKSPLS
-26 SSSSSSSSSDSDDGS
+26 SSSSSSSTSDSDDGS

-55 KTSSKQSSGGGGG
+55 KASSKKSSGG
-68 GGVPQEKPQQF
+68 VPPEKPQQF

-107 PTASLGS
+107 PTSLGS
-114 NHQHQQLM
+114 NHLQQQQQQQQQ
-122 QQDSLPAG
+122 QQDLPSPSGAT
-130 GGVAAD
+130 D
-136 RRQKNAENVHGGE
+136 RRQKSAENPSGE
-149 RASPAGS
+149 ASTAPLTVPPHATASDPSAKKASSANSENSAMLEGS
-156 STKVDS
+156 SSRSRTPTTQQVSTEGAVKVHRQHG
-162 FKDGATKKGSIAAK
+162 K
-176 SAMVAAVEAS
+176 
-186 STRARAPP
+186 
-194 PSTAQQRVSSEGG
+194 VS
-207 GSKALTATA
+207 
-216 ASRKQGSRMLP
+216 
-227 DDKREERGRTMHTK
+227 DKRVHEQRLRTLHPNK
-241 ARKRRSSSGNDGSS
+241 ATNKRSSSGNSGS

-263 SESDSSSASS
+263 SESDSSSPSS
-273 SFSSCTSNSDSDTSS
+273 SFSSCTSNSDSDSSS
-288 TAGDNSNH
+288 TAGDNGNRKAG
-296 HHQQQQDDK
+296 DK
-305 AKQTVGGGRH
+305 AKPATG
-315 ARTAASAAVASGSAI
+315 ARTAATSARSASATGVATGNAN
-330 AAGKKQKILKR
+330 AACKKQKILKR
-341 KKASRTATSSSSD
+341 KKANRTISSSSSD
-354 EEDEEDLPSGRSG
+354 EEDDDEHRSGRSG
-367 SKSGTANRTNEFTS
+367 SKSGAASRTNEFTS
-381 SDTSSSDEDG
+381 SDSSSSDEDG
-391 KAFAA
+391 KGFSSA
-396 MRTKAKSL
+396 RTKTKSL
-404 QSTKGSGKDGN
+404 PNSKLSGAGSTAKAAKDG
-415 GLLTLTDG
+415 GLLTMATG
-423 SAGGLLLNRPPLSTS
+423 GGLLLSRPPLSTS

-445 AFPPTLGGGMSSAGD
+445 AFPPSSSAGD

-516 KTQMLGTVG
+516 KTQMLGSVG
-525 GGGAGAMPA
+525 GNAALASVGGS
-534 GVSGS
+534 SG
-539 AANSAGGGGGGG
+539 NSAGGGNGGGG

-585 AGPGPGGGGGGGV
+585 AGPGPGGGGGGGQ
-598 AAFELDV
+598 FELDV

-614 PSTLPPASVG
+614 TSSAGRSTPM
-624 RNTPLVNGLTTGGMK
+624 VNGVTAGMK
-639 TTDLPVP
+639 SDLQVPLAPV
-646 APAPKRRGRPPKSS
+646 AKRRGRPPKAS
-660 LQAAPAPP
+660 LTAVP
-668 PAARPTGS
+668 PAVAGARPSAS
-676 SRSVTIP
+676 SRSVSIP
-683 TVSESPDS
+683 TVIESPDS

-700 GSPKTDKTRSA
+700 GSPKTDKTRPSSHARTA
-711 SHLRS
+711 SIGTS
-716 TVGAT
+716 SS
-721 GSSTSSRRSK
+721 SSTRRSK
-731 SEARGSASSA
+731 SEVRSGDSPSLNTILPAGGNTLLGPPPLSSSSGGSTRTSSA
-741 SSAILSAGGAAYAAN
+741 AYSLS
-756 SVLPAPPGAAGSGS
+756 
-770 RTSGA
+770 
-775 AASSY
+775 
-780 ALTSCLDRNTYATER
+780 SCLDRNTYATER

-808 GRPPKKDTAAH
+808 GRPPKKDTAA
-819 QQPAGAG
+819 
-826 RGGPANDPTARSQQ
+826 QQ
-840 QAEDRLDP
+840 QQSSISGRASVNGPQSQPEDRLDP

-853 DISKKFHEPR
+853 DISKKFREPS

-901 SRLSGYKSDFSSRSR
+901 SRLSGYKSDYSTRSR

-953 RKKIGSHQQSQQQQ
+953 RKKVGHQQQQ
-967 HHNQHD
+967 LHQHPHD
-973 HQHHNNNLSDR
+973 QQHHNNNLNDR
-984 KNYNASSDGG
+984 KNYNASSDG

-1039 SRESLFTDHSGVDRG
+1039 SRESLFTDHSGIDRPE
-1054 ANSSSGAD
+1054 SSID
-1062 KVKRAT
+1062 KGKRT
-1068 SGRGRKANVAT
+1068 SGMPEKGRKEAS
-1079 TKPNAKLPRTP
+1079 TKEQEKPKTKAQRTP

-1103 GAAKAPRG
+1103 VVKASTRATIRG
-1111 RPPSSTTIDR
+1111 KNAPSTPTIDR
-1121 RRKANHAKHGSNKL
+1121 RRKSVHTNYSK
-1135 DSDDE
+1135 DE
-1140 DEDEEE
+1140 DQSDEDAIE
-1146 EAELVVKRRFG
+1146 RRFVG
-1157 DRVRTKP
+1157 ERVR
-1164 LQPAPKDPPTKP
+1164 PKSSQAIVKDSPPPPPPTPKP

-1189 SSALVKKPG
+1189 SSAMIKKPG
-1198 QRGRPP
+1198 TRGRPP
-1204 GVKKQP
+1204 SVKKP
-1210 GRTGSTATAAAQPAG
+1210 PAGALGTTAAAASSS
-1225 KTLGSLDVLLAP
+1225 KSLGSLNALLAP
-1237 KNSTAPVLPV
+1237 KNRSTLVLPT

-1252 VVASMSGSSSGKQ
+1252 VFASMSNSKSLQSTGGGSTNES
-1265 QPGSSEAKKSS
+1265 KSA

-1281 STTVAP
+1281 SSTVGS
-1287 KNAFAAFLLRG
+1287 KNAFATFLQRG
-1298 AAADD
+1298 AS
-1303 AAKDDAEEGGRL
+1303 EGGPKEDNDDGGKL
-1315 LGVKKL
+1315 MTVKKL

-1329 KNSEECSRRFQ
+1329 KNSEECNRRFQ
-1340 KSTSSFALGGI
+1340 KSSSSFALTVGGAGGI

-1373 SVCSKRSRRKSCAS
+1373 SVCSKRSRRKSCTS

-1442 SVAPGTTA
+1442 SVAPGATA
-1450 EMVSGGGGGNG
+1450 DMLN
-1461 GAAGGAASSSGLD
+1461 AGGIASSSGLD

-1481 DRLSESFSGMCR
+1481 DRLSESFNGMCR
-1493 IVGGTVNNEAGQ
+1493 IVGGSNDLG
-1505 ASSGAGRSVSPPEEA
+1505 ASGNPPEDSASA
-1520 TATNA
+1520 TSSA
-1525 PAAAT
+1525 PPVAVAAT
-1530 PTSGKGHQTKRSV
+1530 TSSGKGHQTKRSV

-1558 AGGANAPGGGGG
+1558 TGTGSNAGG
-1570 GAAALGNG
+1570 GATGGMTGNG
-1578 GGAGGGGG
+1578 GGGGGGGG
-1586 TGKRRNKKTVPT
+1586 TGKRRNKKSVPT

-1630 DEVKTGSSGGN
+1630 DEVAN
-1641 GGGVGGSSATAAGSN
+1641 GGASGPGAAGS
-1656 VDSGNSSTS
+1656 G
-1665 GATGSGSGS
+1665 GASS
-1674 ANSSFIGSHTVLN
+1674 ANSSFAGSHTVLN
-1687 PCAFASG
+1687 PCAFTSG
-1694 ARSSANSAATG
+1694 RMSANSGAAG
-1705 SSISGAAT
+1705 SSMSGAAT

-1734 DTELQLQIK
+1734 DTELQLQQIK
-1743 SSDSPL
+1743 SSNSPL
-1749 TIVNGGGAS
+1749 TIVNGGAT
-1758 GTVGDAG
+1758 GTLGDSG
-1765 SSPSDGHT
+1765 SSPSDGLS
-1773 VGRKAAVDGAV
+1773 VGRKGTSDFVTGT
-1784 GGSPSNAAGQANP
+1784 GSPSSSVGHSNTGSGAG
-1797 PVAGSKK
+1797 KK
-1804 KTNRQQ
+1804 KHNRQQ
-1810 EGSSISSSTV
+1810 E
-1820 SRERQATGASGQPG
+1820 ATTALSHTG
-1834 TTSENSA
+1834 TAEAHNSA
-1841 GPQHRSTPPAR
+1841 GGHHHHHHHRTTPPAR

-1857 SSGSVH
+1857 SSASV
-1863 PAASSGAYS
+1863 PLPSGASSGGL
-1872 ASSAGPP
+1872 SSSSTGPP

-1914 GGKDVAAAA
+1914 GKDST
-1923 GAIGSSSSGSSGNV
+1923 GAIGSGSV
-1937 ATKLESEELQ
+1937 TTKLESDELQ
-1947 VLTAAQRKAAGLGAG
+1947 VLTAAQRKATSGSGLLSTVTATS
-1962 SALLATISTA
+1962 SA
-1972 SASSEKVLEKLLTK
+1972 SEKVLEKLLTK
-1986 TGAHHLLM
+1986 TGAHHLLL

-2018 NDPLDDGLSVLD
+2018 SDPLEESVID

-2053 EKTRMK
+2053 EKTRLK
-2059 ERQQQHHPSTGKHAA
+2059 EKQQQSGKNAS

-2082 EPTDCFIERH
+2082 EPTDSFIERH

-2112 PLPGGGSRDVATTPP
+2112 PLAAGTRDVATTPP

-2140 LAAEHQLAAQRSRGL
+2140 LAPEHQLTAKTQEKSRK
-2155 RDEPPAAAAGTVGR
+2155 EESSTVVQGR
-2169 KGKKR
+2169 KGKRKHEVQQILPDTTTSKR
-2174 QEAPKPLP
+2174 KG
-2182 ETAVGKRQKASMDT
+2182 AVDV
-2196 EIRSAKE
+2196 EISPHRSTKE
-2203 RNRSKSVSVAS
+2203 RNRSKSVSATA
-2214 EQLPNIVRLSETL
+2214 EQQQLPNIVRLSETL
-2227 SKGAAAKENKENSRL
+2227 SKGAAKENKENSKL
-2242 PPGRPPSAAKRA
+2242 PPGRPPSTA
-2254 GKEPATSAETAPQ
+2254 GKKSSKPEPVSSADTSPEG
-2267 DDAAGVIRRTRSSSV
+2267 DSAGVIRRTRSSSI

-2289 KKLHHHHH
+2289 KKLHQ
-2297 HDAEHESAGKG
+2297 DAEDPTGKG
-2308 ASQSSTPVRPH
+2308 TSQSSTPVRLH
-2319 SGGIAALHNE
+2319 SAIGGIHNE

-2342 LHSRSISRMQSVI
+2342 IHSRAISRLQSVC
-2355 TPTVV
+2355 TPTVLL
-2360 IEPIATSPKTPGRP
+2360 EPLATSPKTPGRP

-2382 PITATETPNSPTAT
+2382 PITATETPHSPTT
-2396 AGPGRGRPRTAL
+2396 GRGRPRTAL
-2408 ALTGN
+2408 AITGN
-2413 PSAASM
+2413 TSTTSLERASS
-2419 QRTPASPLSSPSP
+2419 SPLSSPTSSP
-2432 TVAAAERTA
+2432 IVGVVAVAAAA
-2441 GRKKQ
+2441 LGRKKQ
-2446 RLDGR
+2446 RRDGR
-2451 KSVPPGL
+2451 KSVPPVI

-2463 SARLATRV
+2463 SAHLATRISS
-2471 TASKS
+2471 SKS
-2476 VTPTPPVGTVI
+2476 VTPTPPPGTVI
-2487 PTRLKRGKSDETL
+2487 PTRMKRGKSDELL
-2500 RAQQLEKPTKKP
+2500 RAHQLEKPAKKA
-2512 RKELPG
+2512 KKD
-2518 SAEPSPETAA
+2518 SASTEASPDTVSSA
-2528 HLSKRSA
+2528 SKRL
-2535 IASPIVE
+2535 PIVE
-2542 PVDPEETAHVL
+2542 PVEPEETAHIL
-2553 QPASSTEELEHDPL
+2553 QPATSTEELEHDPL

-2575 FLRLTD
+2575 FLRLND

-2588 GETRELAMGGAAAGG
+2588 GEARDLPVGVSAG
-2603 RGAGTSK
+2603 RVAGK

-2618 TAGLFSDCY
+2618 SAGLFSDCY
-2627 KDDGTTGGEGRSGP
+2627 KDDGTGGEGRSGP
-2641 KTPPETLLPPPAYCE
+2641 KTLPETLLPPPAYCE

-2699 YYDVKANPSTDNN
+2699 YYDVKPNPSTDNP
-2712 TQCNCKPDSGCQDDC
+2712 QCNCKPDSGCQDDC
-2727 LNRMVYTECVPEQCP
+2727 LNRMVYTECVPEHCP
-2742 CGDRCRNTCIQRHE
+2742 CGDRCRNTSIQRHE

-2777 RISKGTFIMEYL
+2777 PICKGSFIMEYL

-2804 MYLND
+2804 LYLND

-2847 WSVNGLFRMALFAM
+2847 WSVNGLFRMALFAL

-2911 SSGGGAG
+2911 SSSGTAG
-2918 GPGGTGGQRNAT
+2918 HRNPPET
-2930 EAGADTDAS
+2930 GADTDPTKS
-2939 KAAGADGT
+2939 GGSDGT
-2947 AGGSGASGALVV
+2947 SGGNGPGSGGALVV

-2984 GTPLPTFHPPSVKE
+2984 GTPLPTFHPPTVKE

-3013 NKIRRQKERAATL
+3013 NKIRRQKERTAAMV
-3026 ASAGGGGNGGAG
+3026 SAGGGATGGAG
-3038 AAATESGGQGAA
+3038 TSATEGGTGVSSAA
-3050 AGSDQTAGGSGKPS
+3050 DQAGKPS

-3113 DDKGVP
+3113 DDKGQP
-3119 FITKLQLP
+3119 YISKLQLP

-3141 PIDLAQIETNIEQGV
+3141 PIDLTQIETNIEQGV
-3156 YRMPKVFEEDLLI
+3156 YRMPKIFEDDLLI

-3225 PADDAVPPKPKRG
+3225 PEEDTTAGASKPKRG
-3238 RRQEQPEDII
+3238 RRQEQTEDII

-3291 PREVNYEIPLNEFT
+3291 PREINYEIPLNEFT
-3305 EEGYQYYVSLM
+3305 EEGYQYYISLM

-3331 RDIPMSPDPKNP
+3331 RDIPMSPDPDNP
-3343 NAPVRKHTYETI
+3343 GAPVRKHTYETI

-3501 IRDKQKKGSKKDDGS
+3501 IRDRQKKGSKKDEGN
-3516 GGQTSAGSAAGG
+3516 GGQTLAGSA
-3528 SSGFGGAGGSHSGG
+3528 SSTSGFSASGGSHSSG

-3548 IIQLLPPPPKTGLNT
+3548 IIQLLPPPPKTGLST
-3563 DRTLAVQPP
+3563 ERTVAVQPP
-3572 TGGAK
+3572 TVEAK
-3577 PTRTKTL
+3577 PSRSKTL

-3590 LEQVLARLM
+3590 LEQVLSRLM

-3628 NNSTPVPII
+3628 NNSTPVPVI

>member
-1 MTIVKSNTADA
+1 MTIVKSNTTDA
-12 AGTNPADNAKSPLS
+12 TNPADNAKSPLS

-55 KTSSKQSSGGGGG
+55 KTSSKQSSGG
-68 GGVPQEKPQQF
+68 VPPEKSQQF

-107 PTASLGS
+107 PTSLGS
-114 NHQHQQLM
+114 SQQQQLM
-122 QQDSLPAG
+122 QQDLPSPSG
-130 GGVAAD
+130 AAD
-136 RRQKNAENVHGGE
+136 RRLKNAENPLSETSTATSAQLSLTG
-149 RASPAGS
+149 AGKS
-156 STKVDS
+156 DS
-162 FKDGATKKGSIAAK
+162 FKDGNAKKGSNAIGK
-176 SAMVAAVEAS
+176 SAMVEGSSRGRTS
-186 STRARAPP
+186 ST
-194 PSTAQQRVSSEGG
+194 QQVSSGG
-207 GSKALTATA
+207 DKTLTTA
-216 ASRKQGSRMLP
+216 ATHKHGRTS
-227 DDKREERGRTMHTK
+227 DKRVHERGRTPNSKSTK
-241 ARKRRSSSGNDGSS
+241 RTTSGNGSS
-255 AGRTKKSV
+255 AGRTKKSI
-263 SESDSSSASS
+263 SESDSSSPSS
-273 SFSSCTSNSDSDTSS
+273 SFSSCTSNSDSDSSS

-296 HHQQQQDDK
+296 NPSDK
-305 AKQTVGGGRH
+305 SKPSTGRTASN
-315 ARTAASAAVASGSAI
+315 ARTTTSMATGNVI
-330 AAGKKQKILKR
+330 AAGKKQKVLKR
-341 KKASRTATSSSSD
+341 KKANRTVTSSSSD
-354 EEDEEDLPSGRSG
+354 EEDDDEMPSGRSG
-367 SKSGTANRTNEFTS
+367 SKSGAASRTNEFTS
-381 SDTSSSDEDG
+381 SDSSSSDEVAKG
-391 KAFAA
+391 LSA
-396 MRTKAKSL
+396 MRAKGKNSQTKLPGVPPTSKVSALS
-404 QSTKGSGKDGN
+404 SKDGS
-415 GLLTLTDG
+415 LLTMTRAE
-423 SAGGLLLNRPPLSTS
+423 AGGASGLLLNRPPLSTS

-445 AFPPTLGGGMSSAGD
+445 AFPPSLGGGGGGVSSVGD

-492 AESIRGLSAP
+492 AESLRGLSAP

-516 KTQMLGTVG
+516 KTQMLGSVG
-525 GGGAGAMPA
+525 GNAALA
-534 GVSGS
+534 SVSGS
-539 AANSAGGGGGGG
+539 AANSAVSGGGIGGGGG

-576 EGADPAIGS
+576 EGADPVIGS
-585 AGPGPGGGGGGGV
+585 AGPGPGGGGP
-598 AAFELDV
+598 FELDV

-614 PSTLPPASVG
+614 SSSIPATSAG
-624 RNTPLVNGLTTGGMK
+624 RNTPLANGLTTGVK
-639 TTDLPVP
+639 SDSQIP
-646 APAPKRRGRPPKSS
+646 AAPKRRGRPPKSS
-660 LQAAPAPP
+660 LATAPAV
-668 PAARPTGS
+668 AVGARPPVS
-676 SRSVTIP
+676 SRSVSIP
-683 TVSESPDS
+683 TVIESPDS

-700 GSPKTDKTRSA
+700 GSPKTDKTRPNLHMRSA
-711 SHLRS
+711 MG
-716 TVGAT
+716 V
-721 GSSTSSRRSK
+721 GSSTSTRRSK
-731 SEARGSASSA
+731 SEVRSGDSTALN
-741 SSAILSAGGAAYAAN
+741 AILPASGSPYGGNALSAPTA
-756 SVLPAPPGAAGSGS
+756 VGSGS
-770 RTSGA
+770 RTSTTA
-775 AASSY
+775 YSLS
-780 ALTSCLDRNTYATER
+780 SCLDRNTYATER

-808 GRPPKKDTAAH
+808 GRPPKKDTA
-819 QQPAGAG
+819 QQQQSSSG
-826 RGGPANDPTARSQQ
+826 RGSVNGPQAGTAATQQ
-840 QAEDRLDP
+840 SEDRLDP

-891 YGGVGASSGR
+891 YGGVGAGSGR
-901 SRLSGYKSDFSSRSR
+901 SRLSGYKSDYSTRSR
-916 RSCSRA
+916 RSCSRGA
-922 GGYRSDYGRAKSCGY
+922 GYRSDYGRAKSCGY

-953 RKKIGSHQQSQQQQ
+953 RKKIGHQQHPQ
-967 HHNQHD
+967 NEP
-973 HQHHNNNLSDR
+973 HHNNNLNDR
-984 KNYNASSDGG
+984 KNYNASSDG

-1039 SRESLFTDHSGVDRG
+1039 SRESLFSDNSGIDRPAASTLG
-1054 ANSSSGAD
+1054 
-1062 KVKRAT
+1062 KTKRAT
-1068 SGRGRKANVAT
+1068 PDKGRKGSAKQLDKPAT
-1079 TKPNAKLPRTP
+1079 KLARTP

-1097 TVAKGR
+1097 TIAKGR
-1103 GAAKAPRG
+1103 VVKASERSGGRG
-1111 RPPSSTTIDR
+1111 VKNISTVTIDR
-1121 RRKANHAKHGSNKL
+1121 RRKSNHVK
-1135 DSDDE
+1135 DSKE
-1140 DEDEEE
+1140 DAHSEED
-1146 EAELVVKRRFG
+1146 VVDRRFG
-1157 DRVRTKP
+1157 DRSRAKQ
-1164 LQPAPKDPPTKP
+1164 LQQTTIKEPPPPPTKP
-1176 SIAAT
+1176 SVAAT

-1189 SSALVKKPG
+1189 SSALIKKPG

-1204 GVKKQP
+1204 SVKKQP
-1210 GRTGSTATAAAQPAG
+1210 GATAASNNTASTS
-1225 KTLGSLDVLLAP
+1225 KSLGSLNALLAP
-1237 KNSTAPVLPV
+1237 KNRATLVLPT
-1247 NNFDR
+1247 NNFDQ
-1252 VVASMSGSSSGKQ
+1252 VFASMSNKQ
-1265 QPGSSEAKKSS
+1265 QPSGSTANDSKSA

-1281 STTVAP
+1281 RSTVCS
-1287 KNAFAAFLLRG
+1287 KNAFATFLQRG
-1298 AAADD
+1298 AAEGATKEDNDD
-1303 AAKDDAEEGGRL
+1303 NGKL
-1315 LGVKKL
+1315 MTVKKL

-1329 KNSEECSRRFQ
+1329 KNSEECNRRFQ
-1340 KSTSSFALGGI
+1340 KSSSSFALTVGGGVGGI

-1373 SVCSKRSRRKSCAS
+1373 SVCSKRSRRKSCTS

-1428 AARMRRRKKRLRSM
+1428 AARMKRRKKRLRSM
-1442 SVAPGTTA
+1442 SVAPGATPD
-1450 EMVSGGGGGNG
+1450 MLN
-1461 GAAGGAASSSGLD
+1461 AGGAGTASSSGLD
-1474 LKLNVEI
+1474 LKFNVEI
-1481 DRLSESFSGMCR
+1481 ERLSESFTGMCR
-1493 IVGGTVNNEAGQ
+1493 IVGGSTDAG
-1505 ASSGAGRSVSPPEEA
+1505 ASTGGRSVSSPEETTSGNVSA
-1520 TATNA
+1520 V
-1525 PAAAT
+1525 AT
-1530 PTSGKGHQTKRSV
+1530 PSGKGHQTKRSV

-1551 VTDSPST
+1551 VTDSPSAT
-1558 AGGANAPGGGGG
+1558 GGGNATGSGGAGGTI
-1570 GAAALGNG
+1570 GNG
-1578 GGAGGGGG
+1578 GGGGGG
-1586 TGKRRNKKTVPT
+1586 TGKRRNKKSVPT

-1630 DEVKTGSSGGN
+1630 DEVKST
-1641 GGGVGGSSATAAGSN
+1641 GGGGSGGSSSAGTGAAGS
-1656 VDSGNSSTS
+1656 GGGST
-1665 GATGSGSGS
+1665 
-1674 ANSSFIGSHTVLN
+1674 NSSFTGSHTVLN
-1687 PCAFASG
+1687 PCAFTSG
-1694 ARSSANSAATG
+1694 RLSANTAAAG
-1705 SSISGAAT
+1705 SSMSGAAT

-1734 DTELQLQIK
+1734 DTELQLQQIK
-1743 SSDSPL
+1743 SSNSPL
-1749 TIVNGGGAS
+1749 TIVNGGITGA
-1758 GTVGDAG
+1758 VGDTG
-1765 SSPSDGHT
+1765 SSPPEGLT
-1773 VGRKAAVDGAV
+1773 VGRKGMTDFTTS
-1784 GGSPSNAAGQANP
+1784 GSPSSG
-1797 PVAGSKK
+1797 VGHSGTGTGGGKK
-1804 KTNRQQ
+1804 KHNRQQ
-1810 EGSSISSSTV
+1810 EIS
-1820 SRERQATGASGQPG
+1820 AGALSHTG
-1834 TTSENSA
+1834 TTESHSS
-1841 GPQHRSTPPAR
+1841 GHHHHHHHHHHRSTPPAR

-1857 SSGSVH
+1857 SSASVLPSGSGGYT
-1863 PAASSGAYS
+1863 SS
-1872 ASSAGPP
+1872 SSGPP

-1914 GGKDVAAAA
+1914 GKDSSS
-1923 GAIGSSSSGSSGNV
+1923 AIGSGNV
-1937 ATKLESEELQ
+1937 TTKLESDELQ
-1947 VLTAAQRKAAGLGAG
+1947 VLTAAQRKASGLAAG
-1962 SALLATISTA
+1962 SGLLATVTTTS
-1972 SASSEKVLEKLLTK
+1972 SSSEKVLEKLLTK
-1986 TGAHHLLM
+1986 TGAHHLLL

-2013 KKLPD
+2013 KKTPES
-2018 NDPLDDGLSVLD
+2018 DPLDATLSSID

-2053 EKTRMK
+2053 EKSRIREKHQT
-2059 ERQQQHHPSTGKHAA
+2059 SSSGKSAL

-2082 EPTDCFIERH
+2082 EPTDSFIERH
-2092 TGVGRPRL
+2092 SGVGRPRL

-2112 PLPGGGSRDVATTPP
+2112 PLAAGTRDVATTPP

-2140 LAAEHQLAAQRSRGL
+2140 LAPEHQLTHRSQERARKDDSTSVG
-2155 RDEPPAAAAGTVGR
+2155 AGR
-2169 KGKKR
+2169 KGKRKHEVPKATPPDVGSKR
-2174 QEAPKPLP
+2174 KGGAAVEA
-2182 ETAVGKRQKASMDT
+2182 DN
-2196 EIRSAKE
+2196 RSTKE
-2203 RNRSKSVSVAS
+2203 RNRSKSVSVSS
-2214 EQLPNIVRLSETL
+2214 EQQQQLPNIVRLSETL
-2227 SKGAAAKENKENSRL
+2227 SKGAAKENKENSKL
-2242 PPGRPPSAAKRA
+2242 PSGRSPPAAAKKSS
-2254 GKEPATSAETAPQ
+2254 KESVLSSDTSPEGDST
-2267 DDAAGVIRRTRSSSV
+2267 GVIRRTRSSSV

-2289 KKLHHHHH
+2289 KKIHQE
-2297 HDAEHESAGKG
+2297 AEDSVGKG
-2308 ASQSSTPVRPH
+2308 TSHSSTPVRLH
-2319 SGGIAALHNE
+2319 SWAVSGIHNE

-2342 LHSRSISRMQSVI
+2342 IHSRSISRLQSVT
-2355 TPTVV
+2355 TPTVLL
-2360 IEPIATSPKTPGRP
+2360 EPIATSPKTPGRP

-2382 PITATETPNSPTAT
+2382 PITATETPHSPST
-2396 AGPGRGRPRTAL
+2396 GRGRPRTAL
-2408 ALTGN
+2408 AITGN
-2413 PSAASM
+2413 TSIASSD
-2419 QRTPASPLSSPSP
+2419 RLSSSPLRSPTASPI
-2432 TVAAAERTA
+2432 VAAGGVVA

-2446 RLDGR
+2446 KRDGR
-2451 KSVPPGL
+2451 KSVPPVV

-2463 SARLATRV
+2463 SAHLATRISV
-2471 TASKS
+2471 SKS

-2487 PTRLKRGKSDETL
+2487 PARLKRGKSDEIV
-2500 RAQQLEKPTKKP
+2500 RSQQLEKPAKRPKKDSA
-2512 RKELPG
+2512 

-2528 HLSKRSA
+2528 PLSKRHP
-2535 IASPIVE
+2535 ITSPIVE
-2542 PVDPEETAHVL
+2542 PVEPEETAHIL
-2553 QPASSTEELEHDPL
+2553 KPASSTEELEHDPL

-2588 GETRELAMGGAAAGG
+2588 GETRDVHPGSGG
-2603 RGAGTSK
+2603 RVTSK

-2627 KDDGTTGGEGRSGP
+2627 KDDGTGGEGRSGP

-2699 YYDVKANPSTDNN
+2699 YYDVKPNPSTDNP
-2712 TQCNCKPDSGCQDDC
+2712 QCNCKADSGCQDDC
-2727 LNRMVYTECVPEQCP
+2727 LNRMVYTECVPEHCP
-2742 CGDRCRNTCIQRHE
+2742 CGDRCRNTSIQRHE

-2777 RISKGTFIMEYL
+2777 PIMKGNFIMEYL

-2847 WSVNGLFRMALFAM
+2847 WSVNGLFRMALFAL

-2869 LCYDY
+2869 LSYDY

-2911 SSGGGAG
+2911 SSSGSSGHRNTSEAGGDPDPGKPGGSEGSTGAGGAG
-2918 GPGGTGGQRNAT
+2918 
-2930 EAGADTDAS
+2930 
-2939 KAAGADGT
+2939 
-2947 AGGSGASGALVV
+2947 SGGALVV

-2984 GTPLPTFHPPSVKE
+2984 GTPLPTFHPPTVKE

-3013 NKIRRQKERAATL
+3013 NKIRRQKERTSTIISTGAAT
-3026 ASAGGGGNGGAG
+3026 GGTG
-3038 AAATESGGQGAA
+3038 AAATDGAA
-3050 AGSDQTAGGSGKPS
+3050 GAIPGTDQTNSSGKPS

-3113 DDKGVP
+3113 DDKGMP
-3119 FITKLQLP
+3119 YIGKLQLP

-3141 PIDLAQIETNIEQGV
+3141 PIDLVQIETNIEQGA
-3156 YRMPKVFEEDLLI
+3156 YRMPKIFEEDLLI

-3225 PADDAVPPKPKRG
+3225 PEEDTGVPKPKRG
-3238 RRQEQPEDII
+3238 RRQEQTEDII

-3291 PREVNYEIPLNEFT
+3291 PRDVNYEIPLNEFT
-3305 EEGYQYYVSLM
+3305 EEGYQYYISLM

-3331 RDIPMSPDPKNP
+3331 RDIPMSPDPNNP
-3343 NAPVRKHTYETI
+3343 SAPVRKHTYETI

-3371 WKDKE
+3371 WKDKD

-3501 IRDKQKKGSKKDDGS
+3501 IRDKQKKGSKKDDS
-3516 GGQTSAGSAAGG
+3516 NSGQTSTGSVSSTSGFSSAGG
-3528 SSGFGGAGGSHSGG
+3528 SYSSG

-3548 IIQLLPPPPKTGLNT
+3548 IIQLLPPPPKT
-3563 DRTLAVQPP
+3563 
-3572 TGGAK
+3572 
-3577 PTRTKTL
+3577 L

-3590 LEQVLARLM
+3590 LEQVLSRLM
-3599 QKLTLNPNALPVVD
+3599 QKLTLNPLAMPVVD

-3628 NNSTPVPII
+3628 NNSTPVPVI

>member
-1 MTIVKSNTADA
+1 MTIVKSNTTDA
-12 AGTNPADNAKSPLS
+12 TNPAENAKSPLS

-55 KTSSKQSSGGGGG
+55 KTSSKQSSGGG
-68 GGVPQEKPQQF
+68 VPPEKPQQF

-107 PTASLGS
+107 PTSLGS
-114 NHQHQQLM
+114 NQQQQQLLM
-122 QQDSLPAG
+122 QQDLPSPSG
-130 GGVAAD
+130 AAD
-136 RRQKNAENVHGGE
+136 RRQKNAENTLSE
-149 RASPAGS
+149 ASSALSAQTPLTGS
-156 STKVDS
+156 TGSKCDS
-162 FKDGATKKGSIAAK
+162 FKEHGSVKKGSNANGK
-176 SAMVAAVEAS
+176 SAMVEGS
-186 STRARAPP
+186 SRGRT
-194 PSTAQQRVSSEGG
+194 STTQQVSTEGG
-207 GSKALTATA
+207 KTLMTA
-216 ASRKQGSRMLP
+216 AAHKQGRTS
-227 DDKREERGRTMHTK
+227 DKRVHERGRTAHSK
-241 ARKRRSSSGNDGSS
+241 SNKRSASGNGSS
-255 AGRTKKSV
+255 VGRTKKSV
-263 SESDSSSASS
+263 SESDSSSPSS
-273 SFSSCTSNSDSDTSS
+273 SFSSCTSNSDSDSSS

-296 HHQQQQDDK
+296 NPSDK
-305 AKQTVGGGRH
+305 SKPTAGRTATN
-315 ARTAASAAVASGSAI
+315 ARTPALTSTTAGNTI

-341 KKASRTATSSSSD
+341 KKANRTVTSSSSD
-354 EEDEEDLPSGRSG
+354 EEDEDELPSGRSG
-367 SKSGTANRTNEFTS
+367 SKSGAASRTNEFTS
-381 SDTSSSDEDG
+381 SDSSSSDEVG
-391 KAFAA
+391 KGLSAIRAKGKNSQ
-396 MRTKAKSL
+396 TKLPGVTSSAKANALS
-404 QSTKGSGKDGN
+404 SSKDG
-415 GLLTLTDG
+415 GLLTMTTAGEG
-423 SAGGLLLNRPPLSTS
+423 SGLLLNRPPLSTS

-445 AFPPTLGGGMSSAGD
+445 AFPPSLGGGGASSVGD

-480 SAAIRRVESGSD
+480 NAAIRRVESGSD

-516 KTQMLGTVG
+516 KTQMLGSVG
-525 GGGAGAMPA
+525 GNGALANVG
-534 GVSGS
+534 GS
-539 AANSAGGGGGGG
+539 AANSAVSGSGIGGGNGGG

-565 SSSSSSSSSME
+565 STSSSSSSSVE
-576 EGADPAIGS
+576 EGADPVIGS
-585 AGPGPGGGGGGGV
+585 AGPGPGGGPGP
-598 AAFELDV
+598 FELDV

-614 PSTLPPASVG
+614 ISSGPAASAG
-624 RNTPLVNGLTTGGMK
+624 RNTPIVNGLTSGMK
-639 TTDLPVP
+639 GDPL
-646 APAPKRRGRPPKSS
+646 APAAPIVKRRGRPPKSS
-660 LQAAPAPP
+660 LATAAA
-668 PAARPTGS
+668 AVGARPSAS
-676 SRSVTIP
+676 SRSVSIP
-683 TVSESPDS
+683 TVIESPDS

-700 GSPKTDKTRSA
+700 GSPKTDKARPNLHMRS
-711 SHLRS
+711 SI
-716 TVGAT
+716 GA
-721 GSSTSSRRSK
+721 GSSSSTRRSK
-731 SEARGSASSA
+731 SEVRGDSTAL
-741 SSAILSAGGAAYAAN
+741 SAIL
-756 SVLPAPPGAAGSGS
+756 PASGS
-770 RTSGA
+770 PYGGNTLSASATVGSSGRTSTTA
-775 AASSY
+775 YSLS
-780 ALTSCLDRNTYATER
+780 SCLDRNTYATER

-808 GRPPKKDTAAH
+808 GRPPKKDTA
-819 QQPAGAG
+819 QQQQSSSG
-826 RGGPANDPTARSQQ
+826 RGSQNGPQVRTAATQQ
-840 QAEDRLDP
+840 SEDRLDP

-891 YGGVGASSGR
+891 YGGVGASGGR
-901 SRLSGYKSDFSSRSR
+901 SRLSGYKSDYSSRSR
-916 RSCSRA
+916 RSCSRGA
-922 GGYRSDYGRAKSCGY
+922 GYRSDYGRAKSCGY

-953 RKKIGSHQQSQQQQ
+953 RKKIGHQQEQ
-967 HHNQHD
+967 HE
-973 HQHHNNNLSDR
+973 QHHNNNLNDR
-984 KNYNASSDGG
+984 KNYNASSDG

-1039 SRESLFTDHSGVDRG
+1039 SRESLFSDNSGIDRPAPSSVDKAKRVTPEKGRRG
-1054 ANSSSGAD
+1054 STKQLD
-1062 KVKRAT
+1062 KPA
-1068 SGRGRKANVAT
+1068 
-1079 TKPNAKLPRTP
+1079 AKIQRTP

-1097 TVAKGR
+1097 TIAKGR
-1103 GAAKAPRG
+1103 VVKASERSVVRG
-1111 RPPSSTTIDR
+1111 SKNISTPTIDR
-1121 RRKANHAKHGSNKL
+1121 RRKSNHVK
-1135 DSDDE
+1135 DSKEDEQSDE
-1140 DEDEEE
+1140 D
-1146 EAELVVKRRFG
+1146 VVARRFG
-1157 DRVRTKP
+1157 DRSRTKS
-1164 LQPAPKDPPTKP
+1164 LQATVKEPPPPPPPKP

-1189 SSALVKKPG
+1189 SSAMIKKPG
-1198 QRGRPP
+1198 TRGRPP
-1204 GVKKQP
+1204 SVKKQP
-1210 GRTGSTATAAAQPAG
+1210 AVSAGAGSNTASTS
-1225 KTLGSLDVLLAP
+1225 KSLGSLNALLAP
-1237 KNSTAPVLPV
+1237 KNRATLVLPT

-1252 VVASMSGSSSGKQ
+1252 VFASMSNKQ
-1265 QPGSSEAKKSS
+1265 QTAGSPNESKSA

-1281 STTVAP
+1281 SSTVGS
-1287 KNAFAAFLLRG
+1287 KNAFATFLQRG
-1298 AAADD
+1298 AAEGAS
-1303 AAKDDAEEGGRL
+1303 KDDNDDNGKLMA
-1315 LGVKKL
+1315 VKKL

-1329 KNSEECSRRFQ
+1329 KNSEECNRRFQ
-1340 KSTSSFALGGI
+1340 KSSSSFALTVGGGVGGI

-1373 SVCSKRSRRKSCAS
+1373 SVCSKRSRRKSCTS

-1428 AARMRRRKKRLRSM
+1428 AARMKRRKKRLRSM
-1442 SVAPGTTA
+1442 SVAPGATSD
-1450 EMVSGGGGGNG
+1450 MLN
-1461 GAAGGAASSSGLD
+1461 AGGTASSSGLD
-1474 LKLNVEI
+1474 LKLNAEI
-1481 DRLSESFSGMCR
+1481 DRLSESFNGMCR
-1493 IVGGTVNNEAGQ
+1493 IVGGSTDAGT
-1505 ASSGAGRSVSPPEEA
+1505 STGGRSVNSPEETTSA
-1520 TATNA
+1520 NV
-1525 PAAAT
+1525 PSVAT
-1530 PTSGKGHQTKRSV
+1530 PSGKAHQTKRSV

-1551 VTDSPST
+1551 VTDSPSAT
-1558 AGGANAPGGGGG
+1558 GGGNAAGSGGAGGAT
-1570 GAAALGNG
+1570 GNG
-1578 GGAGGGGG
+1578 GGGGGG
-1586 TGKRRNKKTVPT
+1586 TGKRRNKKSVPT

-1630 DEVKTGSSGGN
+1630 DEVKSTGGASGGSSGTGTGTAGS
-1641 GGGVGGSSATAAGSN
+1641 GGG
-1656 VDSGNSSTS
+1656 ST
-1665 GATGSGSGS
+1665 
-1674 ANSSFIGSHTVLN
+1674 NSSFAGSHTVLN
-1687 PCAFASG
+1687 PCAFTSG
-1694 ARSSANSAATG
+1694 RLSANAAAAG
-1705 SSISGAAT
+1705 SSMSGAAT

-1734 DTELQLQIK
+1734 DTELQLQQIK
-1743 SSDSPL
+1743 SSNSPL
-1749 TIVNGGGAS
+1749 TIVNGGIA
-1758 GTVGDAG
+1758 GTVGDVG
-1765 SSPSDGHT
+1765 SSPPEGLT
-1773 VGRKAAVDGAV
+1773 AGRKGLTDFVT
-1784 GGSPSNAAGQANP
+1784 GGSPSSGIGHSTTGAS
-1797 PVAGSKK
+1797 GSKK
-1804 KTNRQQ
+1804 KHNRQQ
-1810 EGSSISSSTV
+1810 EASAAS
-1820 SRERQATGASGQPG
+1820 AHTG
-1834 TTSENSA
+1834 TSENHNSA
-1841 GPQHRSTPPAR
+1841 GAHHHHHHRSTPPAR

-1857 SSGSVH
+1857 SSASVLPSGSGGF
-1863 PAASSGAYS
+1863 SS
-1872 ASSAGPP
+1872 SSSGPP

-1887 DLELVIPPPSSIPSL
+1887 DLELVIPPPTSIPSL

-1914 GGKDVAAAA
+1914 GKDSA
-1923 GAIGSSSSGSSGNV
+1923 GAIGGSGNIT
-1937 ATKLESEELQ
+1937 TKLESDELQ
-1947 VLTAAQRKAAGLGAG
+1947 VLTAAQRKGLAAGSG
-1962 SALLATISTA
+1962 LLATVTPT

-1986 TGAHHLLM
+1986 TGAHHLLL

-2013 KKLPD
+2013 KKAPES
-2018 NDPLDDGLSVLD
+2018 DPLDVGLSVID

-2053 EKTRMK
+2053 ERTRMK
-2059 ERQQQHHPSTGKHAA
+2059 EKHLHQTSTGKNAS

-2092 TGVGRPRL
+2092 SGVGRPRL

-2112 PLPGGGSRDVATTPP
+2112 PIATGTRDVATTPP

-2140 LAAEHQLAAQRSRGL
+2140 LAPEHQLVHRSQERNRKDDL
-2155 RDEPPAAAAGTVGR
+2155 SSVSTGR
-2169 KGKKR
+2169 KGKRKHEVSKTPPDSGSKR
-2174 QEAPKPLP
+2174 KGA
-2182 ETAVGKRQKASMDT
+2182 AVEVDN
-2196 EIRSAKE
+2196 RSTKE
-2203 RNRSKSVSVAS
+2203 RNRSKSVSAS
-2214 EQLPNIVRLSETL
+2214 TEQQQLPNIVRLSETL
-2227 SKGAAAKENKENSRL
+2227 SKGTAKENKENSKL
-2242 PPGRPPSAAKRA
+2242 PSGRSPSAAGKKSS
-2254 GKEPATSAETAPQ
+2254 KEPVVSPGTSPEGDST
-2267 DDAAGVIRRTRSSSV
+2267 GVIRRTRSSSV

-2289 KKLHHHHH
+2289 KKIHQ
-2297 HDAEHESAGKG
+2297 DAEDSVGKG
-2308 ASQSSTPVRPH
+2308 TSQSSTPVRLH
-2319 SGGIAALHNE
+2319 SWAVSGIHNE

-2342 LHSRSISRMQSVI
+2342 IHSRSISRLQSVS
-2355 TPTVV
+2355 TPTVLL
-2360 IEPIATSPKTPGRP
+2360 EPLATSPKTPGRP

-2382 PITATETPNSPTAT
+2382 PITATETPHSPTT
-2396 AGPGRGRPRTAL
+2396 GRGRPRTAL
-2408 ALTGN
+2408 AITGN
-2413 PSAASM
+2413 TSIVSTD
-2419 QRTPASPLSSPSP
+2419 RVLSSPLRSP
-2432 TVAAAERTA
+2432 TASPIVGGVSGGAVV

-2446 RLDGR
+2446 KRDGR
-2451 KSVPPGL
+2451 KSVPPAI

-2463 SARLATRV
+2463 SAHLATRIS
-2471 TASKS
+2471 ASKS

-2487 PTRLKRGKSDETL
+2487 PARMKRGKSDEIV
-2500 RAQQLEKPTKKP
+2500 RSQQLEKPAKKP
-2512 RKELPG
+2512 RKDIA
-2518 SAEPSPETAA
+2518 SAEPSPEATTVPVP
-2528 HLSKRSA
+2528 RRNP
-2535 IASPIVE
+2535 ITSPIVE
-2542 PVDPEETAHVL
+2542 PVEPEETAHIL
-2553 QPASSTEELEHDPL
+2553 KPASSTDELEHDPL

-2575 FLRLTD
+2575 FLRLAD

-2588 GETRELAMGGAAAGG
+2588 GETRDLPTGSGG
-2603 RGAGTSK
+2603 RVTSK

-2627 KDDGTTGGEGRSGP
+2627 KDDGTGGEGRSGP

-2699 YYDVKANPSTDNN
+2699 YYDVKPNPSTDNP
-2712 TQCNCKPDSGCQDDC
+2712 QCNCKPDSGCQDDC
-2727 LNRMVYTECVPEQCP
+2727 LNRMVYTECVPEHCP
-2742 CGDRCRNTCIQRHE
+2742 CGDRCRNTSIQRHE

-2777 RISKGTFIMEYL
+2777 PIIKGTFIMEYL

-2804 MYLND
+2804 LYLND

-2847 WSVNGLFRMALFAM
+2847 WSVNGLFRMALFAL

-2869 LCYDY
+2869 LSYDY

-2911 SSGGGAG
+2911 SSNGS
-2918 GPGGTGGQRNAT
+2918 TGHRNPS
-2930 EAGADTDAS
+2930 EAGPDTDPS
-2939 KAAGADGT
+2939 KSGGSDGAAGANGP
-2947 AGGSGASGALVV
+2947 GSGGALVV

-2984 GTPLPTFHPPSVKE
+2984 GTPLPTFHPPTVKE

-3013 NKIRRQKERAATL
+3013 NKIRRQKERAATMV
-3026 ASAGGGGNGGAG
+3026 SAGGAGGGAG
-3038 AAATESGGQGAA
+3038 TSATDGGPGAA
-3050 AGSDQTAGGSGKPS
+3050 SGADQTTSGKPS

-3113 DDKGVP
+3113 DDKGLP
-3119 FITKLQLP
+3119 YINKLQLP
-3127 SKKKTPLYYERIPK
+3127 SKKKIPLYYERIPK
-3141 PIDLAQIETNIEQGV
+3141 PIDLAQIETNIEQGI
-3156 YRMPKVFEEDLLI
+3156 YRMPKVFEDDLLI

-3225 PADDAVPPKPKRG
+3225 PEEDTGVPKPKRG
-3238 RRQEQPEDII
+3238 RRQEQTEDII

-3291 PREVNYEIPLNEFT
+3291 PRDVNYEIPLNEFT
-3305 EEGYQYYVSLM
+3305 EEGYQYYISLM

-3331 RDIPMSPDPKNP
+3331 RDIPMSPDPDNP
-3343 NAPVRKHTYETI
+3343 SAPVRKHTYETI

-3501 IRDKQKKGSKKDDGS
+3501 IRDRQKKGSKKDDTN
-3516 GGQTSAGSAAGG
+3516 GGQSSTGSVSGTSSF
-3528 SSGFGGAGGSHSGG
+3528 SGTGGSHSSG

-3548 IIQLLPPPPKTGLNT
+3548 IIQLLPPPPKTGLST
-3563 DRTLAVQPP
+3563 ERTLAVQPP
-3572 TGGAK
+3572 TVEAK
-3577 PTRTKTL
+3577 PRRSKTL

-3590 LEQVLARLM
+3590 LEQVLCRLM
-3599 QKLTLNPNALPVVD
+3599 LKLTLNPNALPVVD

-3628 NNSTPVPII
+3628 NNSTPVPVI